1 MDTVG
6 PSHYDFE
13 HWEDVLEACSDSDDS
28 WDDDPDSNC
37 DSIASSLDSNDE
49 CSAIRTFSKLN
60 YI

>member
-28 WDDDPDSNC
+28 WVDDPDFDY
-37 DSIASSLDSNDE
+37 DSIASLLDSDDE
-49 CSAIRTFSKLN
+49 VFSNRTFSKLN